1 MTYSRSV
8 VRATLI
14 DGFHNTHIGFLISV
28 ERGLN
33 VNFALPEFSYLGAH
47 TPSGFAPPQQA
58 VAETSPPVRRVK
70 VESDEEP
77 PTLVIEVD

>member
-1 MTYSRSV
+1 M
-8 VRATLI
+8 
-14 DGFHNTHIGFLISV
+14 
-28 ERGLN
+28 ERGLS
-33 VNFALPEFSYLGAH
+33 VNFPLPGFNYLEAP
-47 TPSGFAPPQQA
+47 TPSGFALPQQA